1 MAELNLVE
9 IQRRLLAEQKQR
21 ESQAAIAHPM
31 LSQGQQYDAQRR
43 ADLGAADRAAQ
54 LADRQARWTEGQ
66 PTGPSESFPRA
77 SRQGPVPT
85 YVPVGSEEEYF
96 TREAP
101 EAYPAWQ
108 ALDPGG
114 GVECDPGGQMLV
126 EGPAVMLGPSA
137 ARGTAEAVAAAG
149 RGAATAG
156 RNIAKQSLAQTQRG
170 LPRMGTPLATARHEA
185 TMGRAQFPQLETGFR
200 PGAYHPAEAGPQME
214 SRLAESLG
222 ATQRPP
228 ARVPQGGLETRG
240 ARSVG
245 PDPAWRNRANWEHS
259 AREAR
264 LSETLDYAEE
274 ADALGL
280 IGRGQA
286 PKSAWRAAQMATA
299 RQFSHPPL
307 PRPAPGTRITSPGP
321 GGRPRTPAEPER
333 ELGKTL
339 GEMGRT
345 PGELERFVDSEV
357 ARQQAF
363 DRANPAMTEAAR
375 RGASESAANVTKP
388 WTEYPGKLTG
398 TNVEQDVLDIMMTP
412 RHKGGEAWTYSP
424 YRISQLIEGNTG
436 VKGGEGRIRATLKD
450 LEVRGLVEPGGTGR
464 ELSAMDAKIRS
475 TIANPDLPLTGAR
488 YKKSLPD
495 WANPAAG
502 RERVHLGTYR
512 LRQGPGARDDLP
524 EYFGSE

>member
-96 TREAP
+96 TRESP

-108 ALDPGG
+108 SLDPGG
-114 GVECDPGGQMLV
+114 GVEFDPWGQMLG

-280 IGRGQA
+280 IGRGQD
-286 PKSAWRAAQMATA
+286 PKSAWREAQMATE
-299 RQFSHPPL
+299 RQFSQTPL
-307 PRPAPGTRITSPGP
+307 PRPAPGTRIKSTGP
-321 GGRPRTPAEPER
+321 GVQRRTPAEPEP
-333 ELGKTL
+333 T
-339 GEMGRT
+339 
-345 PGELERFVDSEV
+345 
-357 ARQQAF
+357 
-363 DRANPAMTEAAR
+363 MTEAAR

-436 VKGGEGRIRATLKD
+436 VKVGEGRIRATLKD

-512 LRQGPGARDDLP
+512 LRQRPGARDDLP